1 VRHCRYLCGCH
12 SPQSRTK
19 NRVLKNDGLLVVVEP
34 WLTPFLSFVHA
45 VSRNSIARRLSR
57 KVDAFATMAH
67 YEQQTYEQWLG
78 QPKVILNLLQK
89 YFHADL
95 CSFEWGKLIFVGR
108 RKDGVYK

>member
-1 VRHCRYLCGCH
+1 LCGCH

-89 YFHADL
+89 YFHADR